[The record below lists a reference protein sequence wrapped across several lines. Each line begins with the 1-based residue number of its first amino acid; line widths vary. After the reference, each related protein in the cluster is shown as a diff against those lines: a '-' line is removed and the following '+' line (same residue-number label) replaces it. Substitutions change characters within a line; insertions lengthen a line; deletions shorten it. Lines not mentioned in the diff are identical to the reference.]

1 MAKIISQ
8 NINPTLNLKNIEDL
22 ESQLVEKNFG
32 RPEDF
37 IDLHIY
43 DLNGN
48 LLNTVSNC
56 NTFLRNIDLSLSLN

>member
-48 LLNTVSNC
+48 LLNTVSNFKDF
-56 NTFLRNIDLSLSLN
+56 ND